1 MKQASARKIPT
12 SIKNQSLVE
21 KRREQIF
28 DAVLRL
34 FSEKGYHRTTLRE
47 ISKATGIT
55 LGNLYDYIS
64 TKEDILHMIQE
75 RATRLVNL
83 AASQKKGG
91 TGHPAEKLRDLIDSE
106 LSAMDR
112 FQDLILIIYQESH
125 AMRKDVLYSL
135 LKSERRHLEQF
146 EGLIQEGIRKGIFR
160 PVNARMLSNL
170 IKMLIDSWVIKR
182 WDLNKKITLEQMRQG
197 ILDLV
202 FHGIMKAEPAVSV
215 ARCKGQRIKRMQKRQ
230 PA

>member
-1 MKQASARKIPT
+1 MKRVPAVKIPT
-12 SIKNQSLVE
+12 KIKNESLVE

-34 FSEKGYHRTTLRE
+34 FSQKGYHRTTLRE
-47 ISKATGIT
+47 ISKASGIT

-75 RATRLVNL
+75 KATRMVSS
-83 AASQKKGG
+83 AASEKQAG
-91 TGHPAEKLRDLIDSE
+91 TGHPVDKLRDLIDSE
-106 LSAMDR
+106 LNAMDR
-112 FQDLILIIYQESH
+112 FQDLILIIYQETH

-135 LKSERRHLEQF
+135 LESERHHLEQF
-146 EGLIQEGIRKGIFR
+146 ESLIREGIRTKIFR
-160 PVNARMLSNL
+160 PVNVRMLSNL

-182 WDLNKKITLEQMRQG
+182 WDLTKKVTLEEMRQG
-197 ILDLV
+197 IVDLV
-202 FHGIMKAEPAVSV
+202 FHGIMKAEPSGPLGPSEYGRTRRV
-215 ARCKGQRIKRMQKRQ
+215 RKTE